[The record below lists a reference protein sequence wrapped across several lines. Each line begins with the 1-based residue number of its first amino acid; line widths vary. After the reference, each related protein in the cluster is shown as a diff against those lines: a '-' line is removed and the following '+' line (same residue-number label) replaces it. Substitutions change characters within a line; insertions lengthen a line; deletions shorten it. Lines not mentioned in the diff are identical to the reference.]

1 MINITKKTSTH
12 NTTAAKGRKI
22 SYIVIHYTAGVS
34 SKAGSA
40 ANTAKYFAT
49 TDRDASADFV
59 VDDATMVQY
68 NPDIKNRYCWAV
80 GGAKYGNKGGKL
92 YGVAK
97 NTNCVSI
104 EICSTNSTGKMQSA
118 NSPTYSFTDAAL
130 KNALDLTKHL
140 MAEYGVD
147 ADHVIRHYDVNGKL
161 CPGIIGWNAE
171 SGSESKWAAFKA
183 QLTGGA
189 KPSEGNLA
197 YVGKG
202 IGEAL
207 CLSSD
212 GMEVRTQARV
222 SAGSVGH
229 VNPGQ
234 KVEVLQIL
242 KSGWM
247 KIVWPGD
254 PRGYSYT
261 SNVGGKYWKYTEYA
275 RKVIAHGM
283 VTNLKA
289 NDRLRVHT
297 GPGTEYPLLPE
308 WPYLA
313 NGNEVDVLDVLTAED
328 GSAWFEIRIA
338 GKYIGCVAAQYVK
351 TTTIG

>member
-1 MINITKKTSTH
+1 MVNIIKKTSTH
-12 NTTAAKGRKI
+12 NTTEAKGRKI
-22 SYIVIHYTAGVS
+22 KYIVIHYTAGVS
-34 SKAGSA
+34 SRSGSA

-80 GGAKYGNKGGKL
+80 GGAKYNTKGGRL
-92 YGVAK
+92 YDVAK
-97 NTNCVSI
+97 NTNCISI

-118 NSPTYSFTDAAL
+118 NSPTYSFTGAAL
-130 KNALDLTKHL
+130 KNALELTKYL

-202 IGEAL
+202 IGEGL
-207 CLSSD
+207 CLD
-212 GMEVRTQARV
+212 PEGMAVRDASNTKGARIGTV
-222 SAGSVGH
+222 RKGE
-229 VNPGQ
+229 
-234 KVEVLQIL
+234 KVELLSTL
-242 KSGWM
+242 KNGWL
-247 KIVWPGD
+247 KIVWPGS
-254 PRGYSYT
+254 PKGFAYT
-261 SNVGGKYWKYTEYA
+261 SNAGGGYYKVTIYGAKNTGKVVNCYSLYI
-275 RKVIAHGM
+275 RKTPGGAILGTIDAGEE
-283 VTNLKA
+283 VTL
-289 NDRLRVHT
+289 T
-297 GPGTEYPLLPE
+297 GKKSGIWL
-308 WPYLA
+308 
-313 NGNEVDVLDVLTAED
+313 
-328 GSAWFEIRIA
+328 EISEPREGWVSGA
-338 GKYIGCVAAQYVK
+338 YIS
-351 TTTIG
+351 

>member
-1 MINITKKTSTH
+1 MYITQKTSTH
-12 NTTAAKGRKI
+12 NTTASKGRKI
-22 SYIVIHYTAGVS
+22 LYIVIHYTAGVS
-34 SKAGSA
+34 SKPGSA
-40 ANTAKYFAT
+40 LSTASYFAS
-49 TDRDASADFV
+49 TDRDASADFI

-68 NPDIKNRYCWAV
+68 NPDPKNRYCWAV

-92 YGVAK
+92 CGVAK

-130 KNALDLTKHL
+130 KNALELTKYL

-212 GMEVRTQARV
+212 GMEVRSQARV
-222 SAGSVGH
+222 TAGSTGH
-229 VNPGQ
+229 VNKGQ

-261 SNVGGKYWKYTEYA
+261 SNVGGKYYSMDIGPS
-275 RKVIAHGM
+275 KVPKWVGR
-283 VTNLKA
+283 VNTGLLNVRSEPKVSNPPNA
-289 NDRLRVHT
+289 NVIRQL
-297 GPGTEYPLLPE
+297 GYM
-308 WPYLA
+308 
-313 NGNEVDVLDVLTAED
+313 NQVDVCDERN
-328 GSAWFEIRIA
+328 GWYYIRIVDQFGWVA
-338 GKYIGCVAAQYVK
+338 SNYI
-351 TTTIG
+351 TRE

>member
-1 MINITKKTSTH
+1 MINITKKTSTAK
-12 NTTAAKGRKI
+12 TTAYSGRKI
-22 SYIVIHYTAGVS
+22 QYIVIHYTAGVS
-34 SKAGSA
+34 SKPGSA
-40 ANTAKYFAT
+40 ANTARYFAT
-49 TDRDASADFV
+49 SDKDASADFI
-59 VDDATMVQY
+59 VDDGTIVQY
-68 NPDIKNRYCWAV
+68 NPNPRSRYCWAV
-80 GGAKYGNKGGKL
+80 GGAKYGNKGGRL

-104 EICSTNSTGKMQSA
+104 EICSTNSTGKMTSP
-118 NSPTYSFTDAAL
+118 NSPSYSFTDAVL

-147 ADHVIRHYDVNGKL
+147 AAHVIRHYDVNGKP

-183 QLTGGA
+183 QLSGA
-189 KPSEGNLA
+189 APSKGNEA

-207 CLSSD
+207 CLSPD

-234 KVEVLQIL
+234 KVEVLQLL
-242 KSGWM
+242 KTGWM

-254 PRGYSYT
+254 PRGYAYT

-275 RKVIAHGM
+275 RKVIAHGV

-313 NGNEVDVLDVLTAED
+313 NGNEVDILDVVTAKD

-338 GKYIGCVAAQYVK
+338 GKYIGCVASWYVK
-351 TTTIG
+351 STTIG